1 MSYTNKVIDLSKYEK
16 YGKKKEVELAAEKVE
31 LSIADDFSKIIKEAN
46 SLEKNIDS
54 SENKS
59 KKTIS
64 DLKKTQS
71 EISELKKEYLSN
83 KKEIS
88 FISKNLS
95 KAFDTLYKQAKELG
109 IDLAKVPAYQDYLSA
124 KKILDNSSDKNQ
136 DFWSELAKYI

>member
-1 MSYTNKVIDLSKYEK
+1 MNIEK
-16 YGKKKEVELAAEKVE
+16 TVRKALFSEPKKVELSSEKVE
-31 LSIADDFSKIIKEAN
+31 LGIADDFAKIIKEAN
-46 SLEKNIDS
+46 SLEKEIDS

-64 DLKKTQS
+64 NLKKTQS

-88 FISKNLS
+88 FIAKSLS

-124 KKILDNSSDKNQ
+124 KKILDNSSEKNQ